1 MRETRKIAITSS
13 IGGSGKTTTA
23 VNLALSLA
31 IEGKKV
37 LLVDLNEQ
45 GEVGQVADYFGYDK
59 ELMPLS
65 FYDFVFNK
73 DYEAI
78 RKVRDNLHLIRGGYD
93 LELLNLK
100 LQVVRVKYGERG
112 YKYTK
117 IYETFSEIFEPIEDR
132 FDYIIFDTISY
143 WGMFTINTL
152 MYVDEIIIPVNLEHD
167 NYRSL
172 RDFVTV
178 KIEAVQSN
186 RIVPLKL
193 SHILP
198 ICYDTRTDS
207 SMSRYYGLKQLFTDV
222 IQKRKD
228 NIGNYDDTTICQPLP
243 YNTRLN
249 KCYRC
254 EQELFRYLEDHR
266 VVKEYR
272 EFAKTVAG
280 IKSNIFEAAQI

>member
-1 MRETRKIAITSS
+1 MKETRKIAVTSNV
-13 IGGSGKTTTA
+13 GGSGKTTTA

-45 GEVGQVADYFGYDK
+45 GEIGQVAEYFGYDK
-59 ELMPLS
+59 ELVPLG
-65 FYDFVFNK
+65 FYDFVFKEN
-73 DYEAI
+73 YEAI

-93 LELLNLK
+93 VEILNLK
-100 LQVVRVKYGERG
+100 FQAIMVRCGEKG
-112 YKYTK
+112 NEDTK
-117 IYETFSEIFEPIEDR
+117 IYEFFTEIFEPIEDR

-143 WGMFTINTL
+143 WGMFTISTL

-172 RDFVTV
+172 REFVNV
-178 KIEAVQSN
+178 KIESTQSD
-186 RIVPLKL
+186 RTAPLKL

-198 ICYDTRTDS
+198 ICYDTRTDT
-207 SMSRYYGLKQLFTDV
+207 SMSRYYGLKQLFTNF

-228 NIGNYDDTTICQPLP
+228 NIGNYDDTIICQPLP

-249 KCYRC
+249 KCYGS
-254 EQELFRYLEDHR
+254 EQELFWYLEDHR

-272 EFAKTVAG
+272 EFARTVAG
-280 IKSNIFEAAQI
+280 MESNVFETAQV